1 MVFASP
7 VFLFVFFPVFLLLY
21 RLLPAKA
28 RPYWLLAGSLVFY
41 FWGEPV
47 YVLLMVAA
55 ILITW
60 AAGYAASVLKD
71 RGKEKGAGLVT
82 ALGIL
87 LILSSLVYFKYSTFL
102 LTTLKEL
109 FHAKRWRIA
118 SVIMPIGISFYTFQA
133 MSYLWDVR
141 RGKVQ
146 AIRNPFKLGAYISM
160 FPQLIAGPIV
170 RAGDIT
176 ANLDAPQM
184 SLEATWHGMLR
195 FIRGLGKK
203 VILANTLA
211 AAVEKTSYL
220 PADEFSAGLLWLIT
234 VCYAFQIYFDF
245 SGYSDMA
252 IGMGEILGFR
262 FPENFRFPYAASSV
276 RDFWRR
282 WHMTLSSWLRDY
294 VYIPLG
300 GNRKGLFR
308 TYLNLLIVFLVC
320 GFWHGASWNFVLW
333 GLWYGVWLI
342 LERIPAVD
350 RLLKKIPGVIRWVF
364 TMAVVLLGWVLF
376 RNMKP
381 DVTLHF
387 LRGMFT
393 GNQYVNYTALSILS
407 VKMII
412 VLAASVLLASP
423 LAGKVLEKAEA
434 SGKAGV
440 MILRSVL
447 ALAVLAVCIL
457 LLMSD
462 TYNPFIYFRF

>member
-7 VFLFVFFPVFLLLY
+7 VFLFIFFPVFLLVY
-21 RLLPAKA
+21 RLLPARFRA
-28 RPYWLLAGSLVFY
+28 YWLLAGSLFFY

-47 YVLLMVAA
+47 YVLLMAAA
-55 ILITW
+55 ILVTW
-60 AAGYAASVLKD
+60 GTGFAVSALKG
-71 RGKEKGAGLVT
+71 RGKEKAAGWVT
-82 ALGIL
+82 VLGIL
-87 LILSSLVYFKYSTFL
+87 LILSSLIYFKYWEFL
-102 LTTLKEL
+102 AGALKDL
-109 FHAKRWRIA
+109 LHARWKIR

-141 RGKVQ
+141 RGAVS
-146 AIRNPFKLGAYISM
+146 AIRNPAKLGAYISM

-170 RAGDIT
+170 RAGDI
-176 ANLDAPQM
+176 AAALDAPQM
-184 SLEATWHGMLR
+184 SLEASWHGMLR

-203 VILANTLA
+203 VLLANALA
-211 AAVEKTSYL
+211 TVVENSSYL
-220 PADEFSAGLLWLIT
+220 PADELSAGLMWLVT

-262 FPENFRFPYAASSV
+262 FPENFRFPYTAVSV

-300 GNRKGLFR
+300 GNRRGAFR
-308 TYLNLLIVFLVC
+308 TYVNLLLVFLIC

-333 GLWYGVWLI
+333 GLWYGLWMI
-342 LERIPAVD
+342 LERIPAAD
-350 RLLKKIPGVIRWVF
+350 RLLKKIPSPIRWFF
-364 TMAVVLLGWVLF
+364 TMVIVLLGWVLF

-381 DVTLHF
+381 EITLTW
-387 LRGMFT
+387 LRGMFG
-393 GNQYVNYTALSILS
+393 GNEFINYTAASVLSL
-407 VKMII
+407 KTLL
-412 VLAASVLLASP
+412 VLAACALLASP
-423 LAGKVLEKAEA
+423 LAEKALARLERTES
-434 SGKAGV
+434 SGIIV
-440 MILRSVL
+440 LRSVL
-447 ALAVLAVCIL
+447 ALLVLVLCIF

>member
-1 MVFASP
+1 MVENS
-7 VFLFVFFPVFLLLY
+7 
-21 RLLPAKA
+21 
-28 RPYWLLAGSLVFY
+28 G
-41 FWGEPV
+41 
-47 YVLLMVAA
+47 
-55 ILITW
+55 
-60 AAGYAASVLKD
+60 
-71 RGKEKGAGLVT
+71 
-82 ALGIL
+82 
-87 LILSSLVYFKYSTFL
+87 
-102 LTTLKEL
+102 
-109 FHAKRWRIA
+109 
-118 SVIMPIGISFYTFQA
+118 
-133 MSYLWDVR
+133 
-141 RGKVQ
+141 
-146 AIRNPFKLGAYISM
+146 
-160 FPQLIAGPIV
+160 
-170 RAGDIT
+170 
-176 ANLDAPQM
+176 
-184 SLEATWHGMLR
+184 
-195 FIRGLGKK
+195 
-203 VILANTLA
+203 
-211 AAVEKTSYL
+211 YL
-220 PADEFSAGLLWLIT
+220 PADEFSAGLLWLVT

-262 FPENFRFPYAASSV
+262 FPENFRFPYAATSV

-300 GNRKGLFR
+300 GSRKSAAR
-308 TYLNLLIVFLVC
+308 TYLNLLLVFLIC

-333 GLWYGVWLI
+333 GLWYGLWLI
-342 LERIPAVD
+342 LERLPAVH

>member
-7 VFLFVFFPVFLLLY
+7 VFLFVFFPVFLPVY
-21 RLLPAKA
+21 RLLPPKA
-28 RPYWLLAGSLVFY
+28 RPYWLLAGSLAFY

-47 YVLLMVAA
+47 YVLLMVAV
-55 ILITW
+55 ILVTW
-60 AAGYAASVLKD
+60 AAGFAVAVLKEKKRD
-71 RGKEKGAGLVT
+71 RAAGAVVVLSV
-82 ALGIL
+82 L
-87 LILSSLVYFKYSTFL
+87 LILSGLIWFKYSEFL
-102 LTTLKEL
+102 LTALRDL
-109 FHAKRWRIA
+109 FHARWRIA
-118 SVIMPIGISFYTFQA
+118 SVVLPIGISFYTFQA
-133 MSYLWDVR
+133 VSYVIDVR
-141 RGKVQ
+141 RGSVR
-146 AIRNPFKLGAYISM
+146 AIRNPFKVGAYISM

-170 RAGDIT
+170 RAGEI
-176 ANLDAPQM
+176 AENLDAPQM
-184 SLEATWHGMLR
+184 SLEASWHGMIR

-203 VILANTLA
+203 VLLANTLA
-211 AAVEKTSYL
+211 AVVEKTSYL
-220 PADEFSAGLLWLIT
+220 PKDEMSAGLLWFIAA
-234 VCYAFQIYFDF
+234 CYALQIYYDF

-262 FPENFRFPYAASSV
+262 FPENFNFPYISVSV

-300 GNRKGLFR
+300 GNRKGALR
-308 TYLNLLIVFLVC
+308 TYLNLLAVFLIC

-350 RLLKKIPGVIRWVF
+350 RLLRKIPSILRWAF

-376 RNMKP
+376 MNMKP
-381 DVTLHF
+381 DVTLAF

-393 GNQYVNYTALSILS
+393 GNEYVNYTAASFLS
-407 VKMII
+407 VKLLI
-412 VLAASVLLASP
+412 VLAAGVLLASP
-423 LAGKVLEKAEA
+423 PAKKLLARLESAR
-434 SGKAGV
+434 GTGV
-440 MILRSVL
+440 TVLRSL
-447 ALAVLAVCIL
+447 AALAVLALCVA

>member
-7 VFLFVFFPVFLLLY
+7 VFLFIFFPVFLLLY

-28 RPYWLLAGSLVFY
+28 RPYWLLAGSLFFY

-47 YVLLMVAA
+47 FVLLMVAA

-60 AAGYAASVLKD
+60 GTGFAVSVLKE
-71 RGKEKGAGLVT
+71 RGREKAAGALTV
-82 ALGIL
+82 LGIL
-87 LILSSLVYFKYSTFL
+87 LILSALVYFKYSSFL
-102 LTTLKEL
+102 LTTLKDL
-109 FHAKRWRIA
+109 FKIRRWRIA
-118 SVIMPIGISFYTFQA
+118 SVVMPIGISFYTFQA

-141 RGKVQ
+141 RGSVR
-146 AIRNPFKLGAYISM
+146 AIRNPCKLGAYISM

-170 RAGDIT
+170 RAGDIIDH
-176 ANLDAPQM
+176 LDAPRM
-184 SLEATWHGMLR
+184 SLQASWHGMLR

-203 VILANTLA
+203 VLLANALA
-211 AAVEKTSYL
+211 AVVERTSYL
-220 PADEFSAGLLWLIT
+220 PADEFSAGLLWLVT

-262 FPENFRFPYAASSV
+262 FPENFRFPYASLSV

-300 GNRKGLFR
+300 GNRKGAFR
-308 TYLNLLIVFLVC
+308 TYLNLLLVFLIC

-333 GLWYGVWLI
+333 GLWYGFWLI

-350 RLLKKIPGVIRWVF
+350 RLLKKVPSFIRWFF
-364 TMAVVLLGWVLF
+364 TMVIVLLGWVLF

-381 DVTLHF
+381 DTTLSF
-387 LRGMFT
+387 LRGMFA
-393 GNQYVNYTALSILS
+393 GNEYVNYTAVSVLS
-407 VKMII
+407 VKTIL
-412 VLAASVLLASP
+412 VLVACALLASP
-423 LAGKVLEKAEA
+423 LAEKLLAKAE
-434 SGKAGV
+434 SSEGTGV
-440 MILRSVL
+440 LVLRSLLALIVL
-447 ALAVLAVCIL
+447 ALCIL